1 MDEMTA
7 YLTQMHQQDLARQII
22 VLHDEK
28 RRHEATQVI
37 TELLGELGLDGSV
50 NASGTVE

>member
-7 YLTQMHQQDLARQII
+7 YLAQMHQQDLARQII
-22 VLHDEK
+22 ALNDGK
-28 RRHEATQVI
+28 RRHEAREVI
-37 TELLGELGLDGSV
+37 TELFRELSLDGSV

>member
-1 MDEMTA
+1 MDEMTTFLA
-7 YLTQMHQQDLARQII
+7 QMHQQDLARQII
-22 VLHDEK
+22 ALNDAR

-37 TELLGELGLDGSV
+37 TELSGELGLEGSV

>member
-22 VLHDEK
+22 ALNDGK

-50 NASGTVE
+50 IASGTVE